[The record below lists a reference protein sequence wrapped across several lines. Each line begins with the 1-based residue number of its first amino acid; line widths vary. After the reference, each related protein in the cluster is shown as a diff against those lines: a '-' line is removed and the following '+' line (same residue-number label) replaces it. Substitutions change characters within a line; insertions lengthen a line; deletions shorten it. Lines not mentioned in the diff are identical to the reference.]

1 MRQKNVL
8 RRRAVPLN
16 VTLQNGTSFAARYE
30 TISKKNLPDNIR
42 VTRTRT
48 VGLQKRHTRKKKV
61 KVKFA
66 LANTP
71 TQDRAKR
78 IQKKYSRLRRAQ
90 TGRGL
95 VGNLAKLGLNICS
108 KAINSVFGEKLI
120 DEGIKQIPNI
130 YKYGISKIKN
140 KSVQRALNSDL
151 ANIVV
156 NETQNRAKN

>member
-8 RRRAVPLN
+8 RQQAVPLN
-16 VTLQNGTSFAARYE
+16 VTLPNGTSFAARYE
-30 TISKKNLPDNIR
+30 RISKKNLPNNIR
-42 VTRTRT
+42 VIRTRT
-48 VGLQKRHTRKKKV
+48 VCLQKRHTRKKKV

-71 TQDRAKR
+71 TQDRTKR
-78 IQKKYSRLRRAQ
+78 IKKKYSRLRRAQ

-108 KAINSVFGEKLI
+108 EAIKTVFGEKLI

-130 YKYGISKIKN
+130 YKYGTSKIKN
-140 KSVQRALNSDL
+140 KSVQQTLNSDL
-151 ANIVV
+151 TNIVV
-156 NETQNRAKN
+156 DETQNKAKN